1 MKINSLII
9 LIFLSTSIFGQQTE
23 EWIKMLNNPKYD
35 SYELGKENLK
45 DDFLKYDFSTLLVPR
60 QEFLGYIGSDYRR
73 LKIFFSSVVKDSSNG
88 DTYEIKGISLVGDNK
103 CDFSGT
109 IKITQIRAYKTMHFG
124 LDNKFENRG
133 LKSQGILIGDYE
145 LKENPNQNHSGVFE
159 GIMTLNWYLDE
170 FGILHYDNIEWYSD
184 NYKNNQY
191 VGTWSEYNS
200 KAYKIC
206 NWGENRIPF
215 SGDLDIGAAEFSPN
229 SKYYDKGWEDLK
241 IE

>member
-1 MKINSLII
+1 MKINVLII
-9 LIFLSTSIFGQQTE
+9 LIFFSTSIFGQQTE
-23 EWIKMLNNPKYD
+23 EWMKMLNNPKYD

-45 DDFLKYDFSTLLVPR
+45 NDFLKYDFSKLLVPR

-73 LKIFFSSVVKDSSNG
+73 LKIFFSSMVKDSSKG
-88 DTYEIKGISLVGDNK
+88 DTYKIKGISLVENNK

-109 IKITQIRAYKTMHFG
+109 IKITQVRVYKTMHFG
-124 LDNKFENRG
+124 LDNKYGNRG
-133 LKSQGILIGDYE
+133 LKSQGVLIGDYE
-145 LKENPNQNHSGVFE
+145 FKENPNQNHSGIFK
-159 GIMTLNWYLDE
+159 GIMILNWYLDN
-170 FGILHYDNIEWYSD
+170 FGILHYDNIRWYSD

-191 VGTWSEYNS
+191 IGTWSEYNS
-200 KAYKIC
+200 KSYKVC
-206 NWGENRIPF
+206 NWGEKRIPF